1 MMTNTINRIA
11 QLGITLS
18 VLFCAVSCAEK
29 LRVEL
34 DDTSNYI
41 TVTSQ
46 VDAETKAG
54 YEGTSVLPGTFTMT
68 IRQGDDIS
76 PDYPMTK
83 SGSSNIYS
91 FPQGEMPKWKT
102 SDVSQVS
109 VKAITTPSISYDNET
124 YGYTWNTG
132 LMRVCRDQTTAQRIE
147 ASDLLGAK
155 TGNGITI
162 SGNKIH
168 VAFNH
173 LMSKLQVSYTI
184 LSSSL
189 SIDKM
194 ELSNVAVSGTYSYTD
209 MKHVYP
215 VSPQKPEIGT
225 IRMFQHTNSAEAIFF
240 PFDPT
245 ESDSPKLLIYVN
257 GNEIPI
263 ECDITLRAGTRFIP
277 GKLYRINISI
287 SESSTSGEVDVK
299 VENWG
304 SNSNVQIPGERV
316 LWIGTSIPAGD
327 RANGITS
334 YPELIDDAMNCTIIN
349 NAVSGFAGA
358 NPTAGSKVIP
368 PKVMTQI
375 DGLLYDYYKEDWYGG
390 EVIKRNSGLS
400 LTHKEIETKYKSTL
414 EGIFNGVTDKNKYPN
429 WVNDV
434 LNDLYALSYESLI
447 IPYIDGTKDNCTTVI
462 LDHGFS
468 DRAAMVYEAIG
479 LQAYAPSYT
488 HVQGY
493 TYLKNLQ
500 RKEPGYTYDDYLS
513 LLNSTVGKK
522 PGDLTQEGNYIVE
535 MSKVIQKIKET
546 NPNVRIIIGNYFTTV
561 NPYIVT
567 QYSGYANTFADYKN
581 FGSLICY
588 FNEAVAGIWDLD
600 IVNVQNH
607 LWLTEDQF
615 PADMSLA
622 NGHVTVV
629 NDLTKFC
636 YDGVHPWQNKEAIQA
651 IADIYIE
658 ALDGVIG
665 SRVN

>member
-1 MMTNTINRIA
+1 MEINNPSFKDIMTR
-11 QLGITLS
+11 
-18 VLFCAVSCAEK
+18 
-29 LRVEL
+29 
-34 DDTSNYI
+34 D
-41 TVTSQ
+41 
-46 VDAETKAG
+46 
-54 YEGTSVLPGTFTMT
+54 
-68 IRQGDDIS
+68 
-76 PDYPMTK
+76 
-83 SGSSNIYS
+83 GSSNSYL
-91 FPQGEMPKWKT
+91 FPNNNPPAWTT
-102 SDVSQVS
+102 SDVSKIS
-109 VKAITTPSISYDNET
+109 VKAITCPN
-124 YGYTWNTG
+124 GYNRTTGKMKVSKYQNTVEG
-132 LMRVCRDQTTAQRIE
+132 IE

-155 TGNGITI
+155 TGTGITI
-162 SGNKIH
+162 NGNNIN

-173 LMSKLQVSYTI
+173 LMSKLKVSYTI

-189 SIDKM
+189 SIDRI
-194 ELSNVAVSGTYSYTD
+194 ELANVAMEGTYSFND
-209 MKHVYP
+209 MKHVSSAAP
-215 VSPQKPEIGT
+215 SGNIIE
-225 IRMFQHTNSAEAIFF
+225 MFLNNTSAEAIFF
-240 PFDPT
+240 PFDPA
-245 ESDSPKLLIYVN
+245 ESKVTPELRIYLN
-257 GNEIPI
+257 GSTVPSVCHIYLK
-263 ECDITLRAGTRFIP
+263 DGARFTP
-277 GKLYRINISI
+277 GKLYMMNITI
-287 SESSTSGEVDVK
+287 SESNTSANAEVK
-299 VENWG
+299 IENWG
-304 SNSNVQIPGERV
+304 ADANIHLSGERV
-316 LWIGTSIPAGD
+316 LWIGTSIAAGD

-368 PKVMTQI
+368 FKGMFQI
-375 DGLLYDYYKEDWYGG
+375 DGLLYDLYKVDWYGG

-414 EGIFNGVTDKNKYPN
+414 EGIFNGVTDKTKYPN

-513 LLNSTVGKK
+513 LLNSTVGKTD
-522 PGDLTQEGNYIVE
+522 GDLTKEGNYIVE

-567 QYSGYANTFADYKN
+567 QYSGFANTLADYKN

-615 PADMSLA
+615 PADMSLDPA
-622 NGHVTVV
+622 NSHVTVV